1 MTAAARSIQRAP
13 LFQTARSRSL
23 SNRPGPAIEPAV
35 PSTLIQNR
43 MAKKRTARNARTIDG
58 RTARRLDSSRR
69 IVAAII
75 SLVRRGVLDP
85 TADQVARAT
94 GLSRALVFR
103 YFRDKESLRR
113 PVVRQLEEYGRK
125 LLGDPPPPGL
135 PLNRRVELLIERQTR
150 MLEGVTPFRRATQV
164 HEPYSAE
171 VARSQARAR
180 KEARQMIF
188 QALRPEVDSL
198 SSAERRKLLDA
209 LHMVLAWPSWET
221 LRRHYGRSRKDAR
234 NTVARTV
241 GAILAQSKLGRFQP
255 PRS

>member
-1 MTAAARSIQRAP
+1 MPKKTMPTDARA
-13 LFQTARSRSL
+13 
-23 SNRPGPAIEPAV
+23 
-35 PSTLIQNR
+35 
-43 MAKKRTARNARTIDG
+43 IDG

-85 TADQVARAT
+85 TADQVARET

-113 PVVRQLEEYGRK
+113 PVVLQLEEYGRK

-135 PLNRRVELLIERQTR
+135 PFNRRVELLIERQTR
-150 MLEGVTPFRRATQV
+150 MLEGITPFRRATQV

-171 VARSQARAR
+171 IAKSQARAR
-180 KEARQMIF
+180 KEAREMVY
-188 QALRPEVDSL
+188 QALRPEIDTFSA
-198 SSAERRKLLDA
+198 AERRKLLDA

-221 LRRHYGRSRKDAR
+221 LRRHYGRSPRDAR
-234 NTVARTV
+234 DTVRRVVA
-241 GAILAQSKLGRFQP
+241 AILAQARLGRAAS
-255 PRS
+255 RRA